1 MRAPPKA
8 RVLEGWAAF
17 DARGQLLWGTLRP
30 TKADAL
36 ARMAQWNPDAEGG
49 IDERFAVRPVRVI
62 MASEPCNEKSIPS

>member
-30 TKADAL
+30 SKADAE
-36 ARMAQWNPDAEGG
+36 ARAAGWNPGLETAL
-49 IDERFAVRPVRVI
+49 DERLVVRPVRVTLRG
-62 MASEPCNEKSIPS
+62 EP